1 MEKIRYVLRN
11 DEAVD
16 SCIDKLYALGAN
28 EDSPYEVTI
37 QKYKSKRSSEQN
49 NRYWLLLRTFS
60 KETGHTVDELHAI
73 LATELLGIDTLESDV
88 TGKTY
93 ELPYSTSKMKV
104 DDFGEY
110 MESVEQFMSEYGVTV
125 PRQAY

>member
-110 MESVEQFMSEYGVTV
+110 MERVEQFMAEYGVTV

>member
-1 MEKIRYVLRN
+1 M
-11 DEAVD
+11 
-16 SCIDKLYALGAN
+16 
-28 EDSPYEVTI
+28 
-37 QKYKSKRSSEQN
+37 
-49 NRYWLLLRTFS
+49 LRTFS

-110 MESVEQFMSEYGVTV
+110 MERVEQFLSEYGVTV

>member
-110 MESVEQFMSEYGVTV
+110 MERVEQFMSEYGVTV
-125 PRQAY
+125 PRQGY

>member
-28 EDSPYEVTI
+28 KDSPYEVTI

-73 LATELLGIDTLESDV
+73 LATELLGIDTLESDI

-110 MESVEQFMSEYGVTV
+110 MERVEQFMAEYGITI

>member
-60 KETGHTVDELHAI
+60 KETGHPVDELHAI

-110 MESVEQFMSEYGVTV
+110 MERVEQFMSEYGVTV

>member
-73 LATELLGIDTLESDV
+73 LATELLGIDTLESDI

-110 MESVEQFMSEYGVTV
+110 MERVEQFMAEYGITI